1 ESFAPELILVSA
13 GFDAAARDPLAEM
26 NVSANGFGYMARLLG
41 EQAVRSAK
49 GRIALVLE
57 GGYDLV
63 SLEEGLSHAIHGA
76 FEDQAADVPSKDSDD
91 VADAARVAARV
102 WKGVS

>member
-1 ESFAPELILVSA
+1 
-13 GFDAAARDPLAEM
+13 M
-26 NVSANGFGYMARLLG
+26 NVSNQGFGYMGRLLG

-63 SLEEGLSHAIHGA
+63 ALEEGLVHSIEGA
-76 FEDQAADVPSKDSDD
+76 FEDQAPPIPSRDSKDVTEAAK
-91 VADAARVAARV
+91 VASRV
-102 WKGVS
+102 WKGIT